1 MSNKKLLLITL
12 ILLATILVAL
22 PTETSVA
29 ATTEAKLALRF
40 VDQKGGALKNAYV
53 IVYNKTANKL
63 LFEGR
68 TDSKGWLNVTIPKPI
83 DGTTY
88 NMTVWWDPL
97 GTDAFMVYENTTIS
111 AVGLRNAPTESPW
124 GHNCTKGGYI
134 VAAVQVVLFS
144 ALNYDGSEYLDYY
157 DTTFYYNYSTY
168 KYSVSGKPAKNI
180 AAQVPYDVRWTTQ
193 ANWTMRIYWDLEY
206 LKMISGINYN
216 VSSFTIWPERTY
228 ANFTI
233 HRTTALAIYGL
244 APTKPARVFVINVTT
259 HVYPLMLQLKDW
271 FGNPLNATS
280 GYGIAKVILHDKGDP
295 SKLLATSIASP
306 DGSVSIPQYPN
317 VSSTV
322 VVYWLTHEI
331 TVNSTNIGDPSDY
344 ATTPL
349 ELRCKLVPTSITLK
363 DKRPSPSVLAEAK
376 VYVTWPNL
384 LTHDTKSNL
393 GGVVQL
399 PPYADDT
406 ARVSMATGAVPHGSG
421 YLPFDTTKLDVYW
434 SITPEQP
441 ASWVKVRS
449 AEVKIVSAGTG
460 LVKVYVDGKLVKKDT
475 SETWDTTFEY
485 GLVCDVFDA
494 MLNVVDINGNALNS
508 PIVVLQ
514 HPTGAV
520 SLITASPGGA
530 LTLVQ
535 VPGGDWRVSVVYK
548 NVWFKPY
555 GMSDVF
561 SVTTNI
567 YSAVKFTFPY
577 VDAKLKFTK
586 WGSDTFVIEGLNV
599 TLSWTGNATI
609 TGATGTYKES
619 WQITNKKGWANFTQ
633 IPAGVTITV
642 DAWANKA
649 YDHFGIKKDIDV
661 GPYET
666 PITLAPENY
675 MGTFHV
681 YIYDVKVTF
690 CDVTGNALPETLP
703 YSMIVTFVNS
713 TKWSYANFTN
723 TNSLFYYTTKSHMY
737 VGGAE
742 YCYDVYWAGVRVYN
756 TTKGTIPVVTDPAK
770 TYSEI
775 NIPLRIYPVSFA
787 LYNWKHT
794 TLLDKLN
801 ITVMWQGLNMTWLNE
816 TAPSYIKIG
825 ELAIDMAKVAF
836 NTTSVD
842 SFKFNFYMVTME
854 YSTTNLVYIPV
865 WMANTDGVKKI
876 VGTPISIVVLTIP
889 GKTVGVPKDV
899 SSIAVGS
906 LTYLTTPRNIF
917 INGTLSGWEN
927 MVAAGKLRDVVKSK
941 LKLTYTFDILNF
953 TGVTTKYSPVWSYDG
968 SSMVF
973 DLKVAAYDMT
983 AKVTDW
989 TGAGLASY
997 TVDVYWN
1004 KTVGKYYL
1012 VASSLTDGTGK
1023 TGFNTLFWGNET
1035 KYLFRAYRKPLAGEL
1050 PADLSVTLADDVIVY
1065 GNPVANKDDIVVTLN
1080 FANYI
1085 GLQALSAN
1093 GKPLYK
1099 VFDGTPKYGL
1109 VYAIRYTPV
1118 KDTVSGTTIP
1128 AGTIATFGY
1137 VDSTGKV
1144 YMPFALTTYNY
1155 TITIRW
1161 LGVDVYNSYD
1171 KEVFYKVVKP
1181 TVFYTAFTDVFD
1193 VSFRLTDDVGRN
1205 LAGLKYTFTGGEYSV
1220 SGVTGTDGT
1229 FSTDL
1234 VPRGSY
1240 KITALWPKKDIK
1252 VLDIDVTV
1260 TGNIAE
1266 MIVKCKVYDA
1276 TIVVKTPKGTL
1287 LTAATVS
1294 VKYPDDTTATATTTP
1309 AGEVKFT
1316 QIPVGTLT
1324 VTGVTWLGKSI
1335 SVSPASF
1342 TVDKTGVYTL
1352 TTTNVYTL
1360 TVKVVGSR
1368 GQGLGPTAVTIK
1380 ELGITV
1386 ESDESGVA
1394 SIELPAGTYTVGVNY
1409 RGIEDSKSISITADK
1424 TETFG
1429 LDVFATIFG
1438 RPFRTAEFFGELIL
1452 LPIVVVVVLYLI
1464 FYEYTVWRRKRLAV
1478 VPPTTK

>member
-40 VDQKGGALKNAYV
+40 VDQKGSALKNAYV

-97 GTDAFMVYENTTIS
+97 GTDAFMVYRNTTIP
-111 AVGLRNAPTESPW
+111 AVGLRNAPTE
-124 GHNCTKGGYI
+124 GHNCTQSGYI
-134 VAAVQVVLFS
+134 VAAVQVVSFS
-144 ALNYDGSEYLDYY
+144 ALNYNGSEYLDYY

-180 AAQVPYDVRWTTQ
+180 EARIPYDVRWTTQ

-206 LKMISGINYN
+206 LKMITHIYYN
-216 VSSFTIWPERTY
+216 VSSFNIWPVGTY
-228 ANFTI
+228 ANFAIT
-233 HRTTALAIYGL
+233 RTLALTTLPYGL
-244 APTKPARVFVINVTT
+244 SADKPAKVLIINVTT
-259 HVYPLMLQLKDW
+259 DVYPLKLQLKDW

-295 SKLLATSIASP
+295 SKLLATSIASSN
-306 DGSVSIPQYPN
+306 GSVSIPQYPN

-331 TVNSTNIGDPSDY
+331 TVNSTTIGDPSDY

-363 DKRPSPSVLAEAK
+363 DKRPLPGVLAEAK

-393 GGVVQL
+393 LGVVQL

-421 YLPFDTTKLDVYW
+421 YLPFETTKLDVYW

-460 LVKVYVDGKLVKKDT
+460 LVKVYVDGTLVKKDT
-475 SETWDTTFEY
+475 SETWGTTFVY
-485 GLVCDVFDA
+485 DLVCNVFDA
-494 MLNVVDINGNALNS
+494 MLNVVDINGKALTS

-520 SLITASPGGA
+520 SLVQASPGGA

-567 YSAVKFTFPY
+567 YSAVTFKFPY

-586 WGSDTFVIEGLNV
+586 WGSDTFAIKGLNV
-599 TLSWTGNATI
+599 TLSWIGNATI
-609 TGATGTYKES
+609 TGATGIYKEY
-619 WQITNKKGWANFTQ
+619 WNFTNVNGWANFTQ

-642 DAWANKA
+642 DAWANSTNPW
-649 YDHFGIKKDIDV
+649 FGISKNMDV
-661 GPYET
+661 GPYESSLVLS
-666 PITLAPENY
+666 PANY
-675 MGTFHV
+675 MGTFHT
-681 YIYDVKVTF
+681 YIYDVKVNF
-690 CDVTGNALPETLP
+690 CDITGNLLPATLP
-703 YSMIVTFVNS
+703 YSMAVTVVQPKTAGWN
-713 TKWSYANFTN
+713 SYANWTN
-723 TNSLFYYTTKSHMY
+723 TNSLFYYTTKDHMY

-742 YCYDVYWAGVRVYN
+742 YVLDVYWAGVRVFN
-756 TTKGTIPVVTDPAK
+756 SSGKIPIVTDPAK
-770 TYSEI
+770 TYVEMDA
-775 NIPLRIYPVSFA
+775 PLRVYPVSFK

-794 TLLDKLN
+794 TVLDKLN
-801 ITVMWQGLNMTWLNE
+801 VTFSWLAANMTTLNATAHSNPAGLLDWVYDYVVDE
-816 TAPSYIKIG
+816 TTFNSTSHKLYMFMLKYSG
-825 ELAIDMAKVAF
+825 E
-836 NTTSVD
+836 
-842 SFKFNFYMVTME
+842 
-854 YSTTNLVYIPV
+854 NLVYVPV
-865 WMANTDGVKKI
+865 WMIKDVL
-876 VGTPISIVVLTIP
+876 GTPVSLVVQTIP
-889 GKTVGVPKDV
+889 GETIGVPKDV
-899 SSIAVGS
+899 SRHAVGFF
-906 LTYLTTPRNIF
+906 TGGDVF
-917 INGTLSGWEN
+917 INGTSAW
-927 MVAAGKLRDVVKSK
+927 KSK
-941 LKLTYTFDILNF
+941 VFADGLRSKVNEKISVLAGVLNF
-953 TGVTTKYSPVWSYDG
+953 TGVSTKWSPVWSYDG
-968 SSMVF
+968 GSRIF

-1065 GNPVANKDDIVVTLN
+1065 GNQVANKDDIVVTLN

-1093 GKPLYK
+1093 GKPLCK

-1118 KDTVSGTTIP
+1118 KDTVSNTTVP
-1128 AGTIATFGY
+1128 AGTIAAFGY

-1144 YMPFALTTYNY
+1144 YMPFASTKYNY
-1155 TITIRW
+1155 TIMIRW

-1171 KEVFYKVVKP
+1171 KEVFYKIVKP

-1205 LAGLKYTFTGGEYSV
+1205 LAGLKYTFAGGEYSV
-1220 SGVTGTDGT
+1220 AGVTGTDGT

-1335 SVSPASF
+1335 TVTPASF

-1394 SIELPAGTYTVGVNY
+1394 NIEIPAGT
-1409 RGIEDSKSISITADK
+1409 
-1424 TETFG
+1424 
-1429 LDVFATIFG
+1429 
-1438 RPFRTAEFFGELIL
+1438 
-1452 LPIVVVVVLYLI
+1452 
-1464 FYEYTVWRRKRLAV
+1464 
-1478 VPPTTK
+1478 

>member
-12 ILLATILVAL
+12 ILLATILATL
-22 PTETSVA
+22 PTETTLA
-29 ATTEAKLALRF
+29 ATSEAKLALRF
-40 VDQKGGALKNAYV
+40 ADCGLNPLKNAYV
-53 IVYNKTANKL
+53 KVYNQTGNKL

-68 TDSKGWLNVTIPKPI
+68 TDSNGWLNVTIPKPNAT
-83 DGTTY
+83 TTY
-88 NMTVWWDPL
+88 NMTVWWDPA
-97 GTDAFMVYENTTIS
+97 GTDYFYVFEKKDITGAELKAEPPAGY
-111 AVGLRNAPTESPW
+111 
-124 GHNCTKGGYI
+124 NCTTGGYI
-134 VAAVQVVLFS
+134 VSSVLEVKF
-144 ALNYDGSEYLDYY
+144 YPKDYY
-157 DTTFYYNYSTY
+157 GNKLEYYDATIYYNWTTK
-168 KYSVSGKPAKNI
+168 KYSVVKK
-180 AAQVPYDVRWTTQ
+180 AADDYVKLQVPYNLSWTG
-193 ANWTMRIYWDLEY
+193 AVKWTLQVYWDLEY
-206 LKMISGINYN
+206 LEFTTTNTTTGVVKFILRFPANYK
-216 VSSFTIWPERTY
+216 Y
-228 ANFTI
+228 ANVTLEPTLPLI
-233 HRTTALAIYGL
+233 GPKTAAVPGGQGTL
-244 APTKPARVFVINVTT
+244 TVNMNVKKFET
-259 HVYPLMLQLKDW
+259 QLNDW
-271 FGNPLNATS
+271 FGNKLNTTS
-280 GYGIAKVILHDKGDP
+280 GYGIVKVMVHDADYP
-295 SKLLATSIASP
+295 SRLLATVIANET
-306 DGSVSIPQYPN
+306 GYVKFPQVPN
-317 VSSTV
+317 VKVTI

-331 TVNSTNIGDPSDY
+331 TIKSITAANLD
-344 ATTPL
+344 A
-349 ELRCKLVPTSITLK
+349 VPGSLDCQLIPTAITLK
-363 DKRPSPSVLAEAK
+363 DKRPLPGILAEAK

-449 AEVKIVSAGTG
+449 AEVKVVSAGTG
-460 LVKVYVDGKLVKKDT
+460 KVDVYVDGKLVKDDLDKTLKYD
-475 SETWDTTFEY
+475 
-485 GLVCDVFDA
+485 LVCDVFDA
-494 MLNVVDINGNALNS
+494 MLNVVDINGKALIS
-508 PIVVLQ
+508 PIIVLQ

-520 SLITASPGGA
+520 SLVQASPGGA

-555 GMSDVF
+555 DMSDVF
-561 SVTTNI
+561 SITTNI
-567 YSAVKFTFPY
+567 YSAVTFKFPY

-609 TGATGTYKES
+609 TGATGTYKEY
-619 WQITNKKGWANFTQ
+619 WKFTNVKGWANFTQ
-633 IPAGVTITV
+633 IPAGVTVTV
-642 DAWANKA
+642 DAWANYTKA
-649 YDHFGIKKDIDV
+649 WFGIAKNMDV
-661 GPYET
+661 GPYESSLVLS
-666 PITLAPENY
+666 PANY
-675 MGTFHV
+675 MGTFHT
-681 YIYDVKVTF
+681 YIYDVKVNF
-690 CDVTGNALPETLP
+690 CDTTGNLLPATLP
-703 YSMIVTFVNS
+703 YSMAVTVVQPKA
-713 TKWSYANFTN
+713 TGKWVPYANWTN
-723 TNSLFYYTTKSHMY
+723 TNSLFYYTTKDHMY

-742 YCYDVYWAGVRVYN
+742 YVLDVYWAGVRVFN
-756 TTKGTIPVVTDPAK
+756 SSGKIPIVTDPAK
-770 TYSEI
+770 TYVEMDA
-775 NIPLRIYPVSFA
+775 PLRVYPVSFK

-794 TLLDKLN
+794 TVLDKLN
-801 ITVMWQGLNMTWLNE
+801 VTFSWLAANMTTLNATAYSNPATLVDWVYDKVVDE
-816 TAPSYIKIG
+816 TT
-825 ELAIDMAKVAF
+825 F
-836 NTTSVD
+836 D
-842 SFKFNFYMVTME
+842 STYHKLYMFMLK
-854 YSTTNLVYIPV
+854 YSDENLVYVPV
-865 WMANTDGVKKI
+865 WMIKDVL
-876 VGTPISIVVLTIP
+876 GTPVSLVVQTIP
-889 GKTVGVPKDV
+889 GETIGVPKDV
-899 SSIAVGS
+899 SRHAVGFF
-906 LTYLTTPRNIF
+906 TGGDVF
-917 INGTLSGWEN
+917 INGTSAW
-927 MVAAGKLRDVVKSK
+927 KSK
-941 LKLTYTFDILNF
+941 VFADGLRSKVNEKISVLAGVLNF
-953 TGVTTKYSPVWSYDG
+953 TGVSTKWSPVWSYDG

-1128 AGTIATFGY
+1128 AGTIAAFGY

-1144 YMPFALTTYNY
+1144 YMPFASTKYNY

-1171 KEVFYKVVKP
+1171 KEVFYKIVKP

-1205 LAGLKYTFTGGEYSV
+1205 LAGLKYTFAGGEYSV

>member
-1 MSNKKLLLITL
+1 
-12 ILLATILVAL
+12 
-22 PTETSVA
+22 
-29 ATTEAKLALRF
+29 
-40 VDQKGGALKNAYV
+40 
-53 IVYNKTANKL
+53 
-63 LFEGR
+63 
-68 TDSKGWLNVTIPKPI
+68 
-83 DGTTY
+83 
-88 NMTVWWDPL
+88 
-97 GTDAFMVYENTTIS
+97 
-111 AVGLRNAPTESPW
+111 
-124 GHNCTKGGYI
+124 
-134 VAAVQVVLFS
+134 
-144 ALNYDGSEYLDYY
+144 
-157 DTTFYYNYSTY
+157 
-168 KYSVSGKPAKNI
+168 
-180 AAQVPYDVRWTTQ
+180 
-193 ANWTMRIYWDLEY
+193 
-206 LKMISGINYN
+206 
-216 VSSFTIWPERTY
+216 
-228 ANFTI
+228 
-233 HRTTALAIYGL
+233 
-244 APTKPARVFVINVTT
+244 
-259 HVYPLMLQLKDW
+259 
-271 FGNPLNATS
+271 
-280 GYGIAKVILHDKGDP
+280 
-295 SKLLATSIASP
+295 
-306 DGSVSIPQYPN
+306 
-317 VSSTV
+317 
-322 VVYWLTHEI
+322 
-331 TVNSTNIGDPSDY
+331 
-344 ATTPL
+344 
-349 ELRCKLVPTSITLK
+349 
-363 DKRPSPSVLAEAK
+363 
-376 VYVTWPNL
+376 
-384 LTHDTKSNL
+384 
-393 GGVVQL
+393 
-399 PPYADDT
+399 
-406 ARVSMATGAVPHGSG
+406 
-421 YLPFDTTKLDVYW
+421 
-434 SITPEQP
+434 
-441 ASWVKVRS
+441 
-449 AEVKIVSAGTG
+449 
-460 LVKVYVDGKLVKKDT
+460 
-475 SETWDTTFEY
+475 
-485 GLVCDVFDA
+485 
-494 MLNVVDINGNALNS
+494 
-508 PIVVLQ
+508 
-514 HPTGAV
+514 
-520 SLITASPGGA
+520 
-530 LTLVQ
+530 
-535 VPGGDWRVSVVYK
+535 
-548 NVWFKPY
+548 
-555 GMSDVF
+555 
-561 SVTTNI
+561 
-567 YSAVKFTFPY
+567 
-577 VDAKLKFTK
+577 
-586 WGSDTFVIEGLNV
+586 
-599 TLSWTGNATI
+599 
-609 TGATGTYKES
+609 
-619 WQITNKKGWANFTQ
+619 
-633 IPAGVTITV
+633 
-642 DAWANKA
+642 
-649 YDHFGIKKDIDV
+649 
-661 GPYET
+661 
-666 PITLAPENY
+666 
-675 MGTFHV
+675 
-681 YIYDVKVTF
+681 
-690 CDVTGNALPETLP
+690 
-703 YSMIVTFVNS
+703 
-713 TKWSYANFTN
+713 
-723 TNSLFYYTTKSHMY
+723 
-737 VGGAE
+737 
-742 YCYDVYWAGVRVYN
+742 
-756 TTKGTIPVVTDPAK
+756 
-770 TYSEI
+770 
-775 NIPLRIYPVSFA
+775 
-787 LYNWKHT
+787 
-794 TLLDKLN
+794 
-801 ITVMWQGLNMTWLNE
+801 
-816 TAPSYIKIG
+816 
-825 ELAIDMAKVAF
+825 
-836 NTTSVD
+836 
-842 SFKFNFYMVTME
+842 ME